1 MCGCVSEQDMQRYE
15 IKAVS
20 FYNIV
25 RLSVSGIRCWAVL
38 APEYLNNS
46 AKRQRNENNTKNP
59 IEIMKPET
67 DQRVRREEEKVGEQ
81 TVQE

>member
-1 MCGCVSEQDMQRYE
+1 MLECVWDQM
-15 IKAVS
+15 
-20 FYNIV
+20 
-25 RLSVSGIRCWAVL
+25 LSCTC
-38 APEYLNNS
+38 PEYLNNS

-67 DQRVRREEEKVGEQ
+67 DQRVRSEEEKVGEQ